1 VGWWPPG
8 APDGGCEISWGWFR
22 LVLHRL
28 DDRDETLD
36 DATHV
41 DACGDGLSDGGAI
54 PPGSTIFLIV
64 SRRLLLAGCLVV
76 SLGTARDTTFAKPSS
91 PSIVLWAWERPED
104 LRFLASRSYVGPRR
118 SYVGPSFSSGITVA
132 FLERTLVVRNSVVD
146 SLKRR
151 QPLRIPPSTPLIAV
165 VRIEARGALDERV
178 RSRLSS
184 ELLESAR
191 VPGVSMVQ
199 IDFDAARS
207 QRSAYLRVLRDLRSR
222 LPDGVRL
229 SATAL
234 ASWCNDDPWIDAT
247 SVDEIVPMVFRMGP
261 DARRIATRLREDRR
275 WPVAACNSAIGVSMD
290 EPWRELPPAHRVY
303 IFNPQPWQA
312 DDLRRARQ
320 LLGN

>member
-1 VGWWPPG
+1 M
-8 APDGGCEISWGWFR
+8 
-22 LVLHRL
+22 VLHRL

-54 PPGSTIFLIV
+54 PPGSTIFLNRV
-64 SRRLLLAGCLVV
+64 SPPSAGRLSRV
-76 SLGTARDTTFAKPSS
+76 SLGTARDTTFATPSS

-104 LRFLASRSYVGPRR
+104 LRFLASRSYVGPSR
-118 SYVGPSFSSGITVA
+118 SGPSFSSGITVA

-165 VRIEARGALDERV
+165 VRIEGRGALDERV

-290 EPWRELPPAHRVY
+290 EPWRELPPAQRVY

-320 LLGN
+320 LLGK